1 MTLLLDVPATVALL
15 QKIGVPEFL
24 LLLTKN
30 LEEDYGRWQHFH
42 HRPRVAYD
50 AEVNGKAV
58 GVLELMPTCD
68 DQLFTFKY
76 VNGHPQNTAHNK
88 LCVVAFGCL
97 ADVPTGYPQLI
108 AEMTLL
114 TALRTAA
121 TSALAAKYAMPRNAR
136 HHAIIGTGAQAE
148 FQVLAMSAV
157 NGLNT
162 VSYYDKDPAAME
174 KFARNMARYSYLSL
188 RAGTSV
194 ADTVRGAHVVTTAT
208 ATKGRAEIVA
218 VTDVKPGM
226 HFNAIGGDCPG
237 KTEFSVPVLEQCKI
251 LVEYEPQTQIE
262 GEIQQLPISTPVS
275 QLCDVVSGKVRVR
288 SSEDDITL
296 YDSVGFSLEDFS
308 VLRLV
313 LGLAKQH
320 KLGSPIALV
329 PELKDPKDLFGLLV

>member
-1 MTLLLDVPATVALL
+1 MALLLDVPSTIALL
-15 QKIGVPEFL
+15 QKTGVAAFL
-24 LLLTKN
+24 MQLAQC
-30 LEEDYGRWQHFH
+30 LEEDYGRWPHFQ

-50 AEVNGKAV
+50 AEVDGKAV

-76 VNGHPQNTAHNK
+76 VNGHPYNTAHDK

-121 TSALAAKYAMPRNAR
+121 TSALAAKYAMAKTAT

-148 FQVLAMSAV
+148 FQVLAMAAV
-157 NGLNT
+157 NGLVH
-162 VSYYDKDPAAME
+162 VSYYDKDPAAMQ
-174 KFARNMARYSYLSL
+174 KFARNMAQHPHIEL
-188 RAGTSV
+188 RAGASV
-194 ADTVRGAHVVTTAT
+194 ADTVRGAHVITTAT

-218 VTDVKPGM
+218 LADIAPGM

-237 KTEFSVPVLEQCKI
+237 KTEFSVAVLEQCKI
-251 LVEYEPQTQIE
+251 LVEYEPQTRVE
-262 GEIQQLPISTPVS
+262 GEIQQLPVNTPVV
-275 QLCDVVSGKVRVR
+275 QLCDVVSGKARVR
-288 SSEDDITL
+288 TADTDITL
-296 YDSVGFSLEDFS
+296 YDSVGFALEDFS

-313 LGLAKQH
+313 FKLAQEH
-320 KLGSPIALV
+320 KLGQHIPLV
-329 PELKDPKDLFGLLV
+329 PELKDPKDLFGLLI

>member
-1 MTLLLDVPATVALL
+1 MTLLLDLPATTRLL
-15 QKIGVPEFL
+15 QTIGVPEFL
-24 LLLTKN
+24 LQLTKT
-30 LEEDYGRWQHFH
+30 LEHDYGRWPHFH

-50 AEVNGKAV
+50 AEVGGKAV

-76 VNGHPQNTAHNK
+76 VNGHPQNTAHDK

-121 TSALAAKYAMPRNAR
+121 TSALAAKYALPKGAT

-148 FQVLAMSAV
+148 FQVLAMAAV
-157 NGLNT
+157 NGLDN
-162 VSYYDKDPAAME
+162 VSYYDKDPAAMD
-174 KFARNMARYSYLSL
+174 KFARNMAAYGHIKL

-194 ADTVRGAHVVTTAT
+194 ADTVRDAHVVTTAT
-208 ATKGRAEIVA
+208 ATKGRAEILA
-218 VTDVKPGM
+218 VSDVRAGM

-251 LVEYEPQTQIE
+251 LVEFEPQTRVE
-262 GEIQQLPISTPVS
+262 GEIQQLPISTPVV
-275 QLCDVVSGKVRVR
+275 QLYELVNGSARIRTADT
-288 SSEDDITL
+288 DITL
-296 YDSVGFSLEDFS
+296 YDSVGFALEDFS

-313 LGLAKQH
+313 LKLAKEQ
-320 KLGSPIALV
+320 KLGTQIPLM
-329 PELKDPKDLFGLLV
+329 PELKDPKDLFGLLI